1 MAKTDEA
8 AKTKKSNKKSVAK
21 PKNNGSF
28 EAVVHR
34 SSDKD
39 KISKNS
45 SKSSGAGLASWPR
58 CEGCKKKMVYDEE
71 SQARW
76 YCKTCDGCGVD

>member
-8 AKTKKSNKKSVAK
+8 KKKNSDKKSVAK
-21 PKNNGSF
+21 PKNNG
-28 EAVVHR
+28 EAVERR
-34 SSDKD
+34 SSGKD

-58 CEGCKKKMVYDEE
+58 CDGCKKKMVYDDE
-71 SQARW
+71 SQAKW